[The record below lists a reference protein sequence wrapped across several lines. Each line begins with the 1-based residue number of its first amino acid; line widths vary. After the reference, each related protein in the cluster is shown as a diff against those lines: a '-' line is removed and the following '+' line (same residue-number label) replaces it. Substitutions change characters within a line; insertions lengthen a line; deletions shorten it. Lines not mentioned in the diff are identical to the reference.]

1 MSALK
6 AHEVA
11 RFLARPDLT
20 EGIFLAYGPDTGLV
34 RETAQK
40 LIRAL
45 TGDDPE
51 SASLVVLDG
60 SEVDADPSIL
70 AVEAK
75 TISLF
80 GGKRIVRVRGA
91 TKSLVMTLTELR
103 DDPGGAAI
111 VLEAGN
117 LAPKDA
123 LRALVE
129 AAKLGRALP
138 CYPDNDETL
147 TALIRETFNQQGTR
161 VDADVIATLREILG
175 NDREITRRELEK
187 LSLYAAGS
195 KVLTREDVLLLCA
208 DNGALVID
216 AILDA
221 TGGGHAEKLELALNR
236 ALSSAVDPQRLL
248 AMTTIHFANL
258 RRWRVEVDA
267 GKTPRAVLDGL
278 RPKPHFSRA
287 AALEQQL
294 RLWTDS
300 ALAVAS
306 DRILQTTADSR
317 RRPALAE
324 TSLRRALLA
333 ICMMAASH

>member
-45 TGDDPE
+45 AGDDLE
-51 SASLVVLDG
+51 AASIVVLDG

-91 TKSLVMTLTELR
+91 SKSLVMTLTELR

-117 LAPKDA
+117 LTPKDA

-147 TALIRETFNQQGTR
+147 TALIRETLNQQGIR

-187 LSLYAAGS
+187 LSLYAASS

-258 RRWRVEVDA
+258 RRWRVDVDA
-267 GKTPRAVLDGL
+267 GKPPRAVLDGL

-287 AALEQQL
+287 SALEQQL

-300 ALAVAS
+300 ALATAS
-306 DRILQTTADSR
+306 DRILQATSDSR

>member
-147 TALIRETFNQQGTR
+147 TALIRETFNQQGIR

-187 LSLYAAGS
+187 LSLYAASS

-248 AMTTIHFANL
+248 AMITIHFANL
-258 RRWRVEVDA
+258 RRWRVDVDA

-300 ALAVAS
+300 ALATAS

>member
-34 RETAQK
+34 RETAQR
-40 LIRAL
+40 LIRSL

-147 TALIRETFNQQGTR
+147 TALIRETFNQQGIR
-161 VDADVIATLREILG
+161 VDGDVIATLREILG

-187 LSLYAAGS
+187 LALYAASS

-248 AMTTIHFANL
+248 AMTNIHFANL

-287 AALEQQL
+287 SALEQQL

-300 ALAVAS
+300 ALATAS

-324 TSLRRALLA
+324 TGLRRALLA

>member
-40 LIRAL
+40 LIRSL

-147 TALIRETFNQQGTR
+147 TALIRETFNQQGIR

-187 LSLYAAGS
+187 LSLYAASS